1 MLFKHL
7 NQNYKHINMKT
18 PKSLKWIINLVS
30 ILILCASFLNVS
42 ASEMLFESLQNDME
56 KFEKIATETRQ
67 NVDYMPYVISTLS
80 GSELKKLGIINL
92 REALELLPGIDLAV
106 GMAGVRNPIFRGS
119 NPFAYGQS
127 KLIIDGSVVNDQL
140 FGGYNQYLDLPVSL
154 IHRIEVVRGP
164 GSLQSHINGYSGSI
178 HVVTKIN
185 RDDLENTENEV
196 FATVGSDDF
205 ANVGFILSKNY
216 GAGDI
221 GFDFVGQK
229 HNYESQPL
237 TDRFNRTG
245 TADQEL
251 EHYNFGFSVD
261 HDALVI
267 KGRLNRNDSGT
278 SYGQAFSL
286 SDDKTD
292 YLNIDN
298 NLLDINYRID
308 IADDITA
315 NLLLGYLDETRTLK
329 NKVIPNGFMMGMNTF
344 PDGRYFLVDY
354 KEEALREGLEFKID
368 RFKNHNITFGFLWE
382 QSKVKENLGKTSD
395 DNLASTRTFPLL
407 LTSERDRFSIYFD
420 DLWDISEKVAL
431 QYGLKYDDYDD
442 VDSELS
448 PRVALV
454 YRLDDV
460 NIFKLMFTESYRE
473 PSWRE
478 QYLKADAF
486 YKANLELV
494 SENVRAYETA
504 YIRLME
510 NNAKFKINA
519 FLLENQDQI
528 HAQNNAKTF
537 ENNDDENLWGVEAEY
552 QAPLGSKGKFNINY
566 SYVDGANV
574 DDQLANA
581 TQHMLKA
588 YMLYEITEE
597 LSVSGIFKY
606 IGAKQ
611 RIPGDS
617 RSDVDDYQT
626 FDVAANYELPHHDI
640 DLNLSIKNLFDTE
653 YYFPSPANTYPQDF
667 EQNERQFFLS
677 ISAGF

>member
-1 MLFKHL
+1 
-7 NQNYKHINMKT
+7 MKT
-18 PKSLKWIINLVS
+18 PISLKWIINVVS
-30 ILILCASFLNVS
+30 NLILCTSFLNVS

-80 GSELKKLGIINL
+80 GTELKQLGIINL
-92 REALELLPGIDLAV
+92 REALELLPGVDLAV

-140 FGGYNQYLDLPVSL
+140 FGGYNQYLDLPVNL

-164 GSLQSHINGYSGSI
+164 GSLLSHINGYSGSI

-185 RDDLENTENEV
+185 RDDLENTDNEV
-196 FATVGSDDF
+196 FASVGSDDY
-205 ANVGFILSKNY
+205 AKAGFVVSKNY

-221 GFDFVGQK
+221 NLDFVGQA
-229 HNYESQPL
+229 HNDESELL
-237 TDRFNRTG
+237 TDRFNQTG

-251 EHYNFGFSVD
+251 KHYNLGFSIH
-261 HDALVI
+261 HDALDV

-329 NKVIPNGFMMGMNTF
+329 NKVIPDGFTMGMKTF

-354 KEEALREGLEFKID
+354 KEETLREGLEFKID
-368 RFKNHNITFGFLWE
+368 RFKNHKMTFGFLWE

-395 DNLASTRTFPLL
+395 DNLASTSTFPLL

-448 PRVALV
+448 PRLALV

-486 YKANLELV
+486 YKANLNLV
-494 SENVRAYETA
+494 SENVRAYEAA
-504 YIRLME
+504 YIRLLE
-510 NNAKFKINA
+510 NNAKFKINT
-519 FLLENQDQI
+519 FLLENQSQI
-528 HAQNNAKTF
+528 HAQNNPAF
-537 ENNDDENLWGVEAEY
+537 ENNEDENLWGVEMEY
-552 QAPLGSKGKFNINY
+552 LTLLGSSGKFNVNY

-574 DDQLANA
+574 DGQLANS

-588 YMLYEITEE
+588 YLLYEISES
-597 LSVSGIFKY
+597 LSASGIFKY
-606 IGAKQ
+606 IGDKG

-617 RSDVDDYQT
+617 RSDVGDYQT
-626 FDVAANYELPHHDI
+626 VDIAANYEFPQHDI
-640 DLNLSIKNLFDTE
+640 DLSLSIKNLFDTK
-653 YYFPSPANTYPQDF
+653 YYFPSPAGTYERDF
-667 EQNERQFFLS
+667 EQNGRQFFLS
-677 ISAGF
+677 IGVGF